1 MSTCNSWSAYAA
13 LETPPKLM
21 SLERDVPL
29 EKIYE
34 ALFVYVWQPY
44 TETKFKQKHK
54 QQNNKIIFQSKSY
67 IK

>member
-1 MSTCNSWSAYAA
+1 
-13 LETPPKLM
+13 M
-21 SLERDVPL
+21 SLERDFPL

-44 TETKFKQKHK
+44 TETKLKQKRK